1 MPVFKFKQFDII
13 QKQSAMK
20 VGTDAM
26 VFGALAEFEGEGKA
40 LDVGTGTG
48 VLSLMIAQRF
58 PGLLIDAIEIDDD
71 AFEEAQQ
78 NVFNSPFSQQI
89 NVIRGD
95 FTQHGF
101 EGSYDL
107 IFSNPPYFENAFLS
121 GKAKKNMARHTD
133 SLDFRILCEKASRL
147 LHPEG
152 ELQLILPHDT
162 RAQITQIALQNE
174 LFLRKAITV
183 NGKENQPVRCIF
195 FFSKIQV
202 NPVEEQV
209 FTVRNADGSYTEEYK
224 QLTLDFHYIA
234 L

>member
-13 QKQSAMK
+13 QEQSAMK

-26 VFGALAEFEGEGKA
+26 LFGALTEFEGEGKA
-40 LDVGTGTG
+40 LDIGIGTG

-89 NVIRGD
+89 NVMRGD

-121 GKAKKNMARHTD
+121 GKAKKNLARHTD
-133 SLDFRILCEKASRL
+133 SLDFRILFEKTCRL
-147 LHPEG
+147 LNPDG
-152 ELQLILPHDT
+152 EFQLILPHES
-162 RAQITQIALQNE
+162 REHITQTASQNG

-183 NGKENQPVRCIF
+183 NGKEKQPVRCILF
-195 FFSKIQV
+195 FTKK
-202 NPVEEQV
+202 PVSTPEEQL

-224 QLTLDFHYIA
+224 QLTVDFHFNA